1 MLGSLAKPV
10 DPIFAKNSDKI
21 GLLGRDVAGQLV
33 RFYAIIDGIR
43 EDIKSLGDGE
53 TGRLSRQGKIRM
65 IEDALTLLT
74 LLSEAKEIAAQ
85 LKRTL

>member
-1 MLGSLAKPV
+1 M
-10 DPIFAKNSDKI
+10 FAKNSDKI

-33 RFYAIIDGIR
+33 RFYANIDGIR